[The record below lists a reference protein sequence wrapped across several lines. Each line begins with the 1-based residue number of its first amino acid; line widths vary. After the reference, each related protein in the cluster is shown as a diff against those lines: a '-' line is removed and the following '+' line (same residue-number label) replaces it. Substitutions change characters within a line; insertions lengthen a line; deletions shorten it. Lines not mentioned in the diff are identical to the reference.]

1 MRLLCPL
8 VFAFT
13 AFPQSVPLKDRV
25 LILVNDRV
33 PESVSVGQYYA
44 AKRNIPT
51 ANILHLKTLATEQ
64 ISHEEFKDQIENPV
78 RKFLDANGGAMR
90 QKILYIV
97 PTYGCLLYTSDAA
110 DE

>member
-1 MRLLCPL
+1 MCIRDR
-8 VFAFT
+8 VFAAA
-13 AFPQSVPLKDRV
+13 AFPQSVPLQDRV

-51 ANILHLKTLATEQ
+51 ANILHLKTLASEQ
-64 ISHEEFKDQIENPV
+64 ISQEEFKEQIETPV

-90 QKILYIV
+90 RKILYLSLIHI
-97 PTYGCLLYTSDAA
+97 S
-110 DE
+110 E